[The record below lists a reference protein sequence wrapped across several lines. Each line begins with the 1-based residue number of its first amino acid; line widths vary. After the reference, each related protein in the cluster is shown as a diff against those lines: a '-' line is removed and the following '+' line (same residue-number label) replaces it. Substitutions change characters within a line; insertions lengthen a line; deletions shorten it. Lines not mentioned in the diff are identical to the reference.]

1 MYALLLDSSDKN
13 LTVGLSQDGKAI
25 DSIEYEAWQK
35 QSEFMIQEVKNLLAR
50 HGLSR
55 GDIGAVVCG
64 KGPGSYTG
72 VRIAMTIAKTIVFAL
87 GIPLYLASSL
97 EILSDPIKPSICLMN
112 ARGKRSYMGVYE
124 RGRVLLKDC
133 IKDNAEVLAYI
144 EEHPDYAVCGDTGYL
159 GIDSAPSDAVAALA
173 RCLDDAHKEAE
184 PLGAKP
190 IYLKDDYA
198 EGRFKTV
205 VRKMF
210 PSDMEGVLAVER
222 ECFGAEAYSE
232 QQIAYDLNE
241 NPVSAIYCAVVD
253 HEVVGFI
260 DFMITFDSASITQIA
275 VKEKFRRKGV
285 GNLLLG
291 QLLKDCESKEDRVE
305 FLTLEVRKSN
315 EAALSFYKKHKFQN
329 VTLKKGYYSDGEDA
343 IYLVRSL

>member
-13 LTVGLSQDGKAI
+13 LTVGLSCDGKVI
-25 DSIEYEAWQK
+25 DVISYEAWQK
-35 QSEFMIQEVKNLLAR
+35 QSEFMIQEIKNLMVKHNLTR
-50 HGLSR
+50 N
-55 GDIGAVVCG
+55 DFNAVVCS

-87 GIPLYLASSL
+87 NIPLYLVSSL
-97 EILSDPIKPSICLMN
+97 EVLANFEKPSICLMN
-112 ARGKRSYMGVYE
+112 ARGKRSYVGVYE
-124 RGRVLLKDC
+124 KSNVLMADC
-133 IKDNAEVLAYI
+133 IKENSDVLAYI
-144 EEHPDYAVCGDTGYL
+144 AQHPEYVVCGDTGYL
-159 GIDSAPSDAVAALA
+159 GVEGFTSDLVSIMANS
-173 RCLDDAHKEAE
+173 LDDKHQEEE

-190 IYLKDDYA
+190 IYLKDNYD
-198 EGRFKTV
+198 EGHFKTI
-205 VRKMF
+205 VRKML
-210 PSDMEGVLAVER
+210 PSDMDAVMAIEK

-232 QQIAYDLNE
+232 KQIAYDLNE

-275 VKEKFRRKGV
+275 VKESFRKKGI
-285 GNLLLG
+285 GNLLIG
-291 QLLKDCESKEDRVE
+291 QLIKDCESKEDHVD

-315 EAALSFYKKHKFQN
+315 LTAQSFYKKHKFQN
-329 VTLKKGYYSDGEDA
+329 ITVKKNYYSDGEDA